1 MAGKNKDHSQ
11 DEEGGGSGTADLS
24 VIGGEVFSVAEGE
37 EVEVAVDE
45 EV

>member
-1 MAGKNKDHSQ
+1 MARENKDHSQ
-11 DEEGGGSGTADLS
+11 NEEGGGSSTANLS

-37 EVEVAVDE
+37 EAEVAVDE